1 MSERKKTSKKMSK
14 AKLAAVEEV
23 FAVAAEGETSNLIV
37 RRGGNASS
45 REVFVNGTLRLDW
58 NGQDSVPVPLPAGTY
73 TLHCVVMGSAGETF
87 AFTVEEPHHQNLGS
101 GALTALGAQVFDQ
114 DVDVP

>member
-1 MSERKKTSKKMSK
+1 MSEKKTGKKMSK
-14 AKLAAVEEV
+14 AKLEAFQEMFAA
-23 FAVAAEGETSNLIV
+23 AAIGETFDLVV

-58 NGQDSVPVPLPAGTY
+58 NGQVSVPVPLPAGTY
-73 TLHCVVMGSAGETF
+73 KLHCVVMGKAGETF
-87 AFTVEEPHHQNLGS
+87 AFTMEEPHHDNLGS
-101 GALTALGAQVFDQ
+101 GALTDLGAQVFDP